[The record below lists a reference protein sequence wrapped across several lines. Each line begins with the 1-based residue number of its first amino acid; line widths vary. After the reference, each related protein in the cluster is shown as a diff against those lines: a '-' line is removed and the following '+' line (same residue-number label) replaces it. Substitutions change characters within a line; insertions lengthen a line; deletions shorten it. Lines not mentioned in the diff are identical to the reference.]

1 MRKWMVAALA
11 AAVVLLL
18 VGAPV
23 FATVWPSIY
32 GEVQY
37 SGSHTGKV
45 QVCAIPEGADEP
57 IEDGCVVIDGP
68 GEFDIDQL
76 PPGKYNV
83 CALLDLEGDESGPP
97 EPDEPFGCSALVDLT
112 QGSVDGVIVVLED
125 PQAAEPEFVPEPGT
139 MMLLGSGLA
148 GLAGYATLRL
158 KSRR

>member
-11 AAVVLLL
+11 AAVLLLL
-18 VGAPV
+18 VPAV
-23 FATVWPSIY
+23 FASSGSYID
-32 GEVQY
+32 GEVKY

-45 QVCAIPEGADEP
+45 RVVALLEGEESPTA
-57 IEDGCVVIDGP
+57 VVDLDGP
-68 GEFDIDQL
+68 GPFTIGPL

-83 CALLDLEGDESGPP
+83 CAQIDLDDSGGPP
-97 EPDEPFGCSALVDLT
+97 SADEPDGCTLVDLT
-112 QGSVDGVIVVLED
+112 QGSVRGVVVVMQD
-125 PQAAEPEFVPEPGT
+125 PEPEFVPEPGT